1 MTMPDIPNIEG
12 VRNYFGKALSE
23 YGATAEG
30 ADRNSTNSQE
40 IRFAQ
45 LIKVINEK
53 AGFTILD
60 YGCGYGALA
69 EYLGKQGYSYNH
81 FYGFDILEPMISEAS
96 RLHPDSTRYTFTTN
110 FDEIAAVD
118 YTVASG
124 VFNARL
130 DTSYEEWTDYVIETL
145 HSIDKRSRK
154 GFAVNFLTKYSDL
167 EKMQDRLY
175 YADPGYLFDYCK
187 KNISFNVALLHDYGL
202 YDFTLIIRK
211 NA

>member
-1 MTMPDIPNIEG
+1 MPDIPNFEG
-12 VRNYFGKALSE
+12 VKNYFGKALSE
-23 YGATAEG
+23 HGTTAEG
-30 ADRNSTNSQE
+30 ADWNSTYSQE

-45 LIKVINEK
+45 LIKVIEENE
-53 AGFTILD
+53 GFTILD

-69 EYLGKQGYSYNH
+69 DYLANQGYTYNH
-81 FYGFDILEPMISEAS
+81 FYGCDILQPMISEAC
-96 RLHPDSTRYTFTTN
+96 RLHPDRSRFTFSTEFETIP
-110 FDEIAAVD
+110 DVD

-130 DTSYEEWTDYVIETL
+130 DTSYEEWTDYVIKTL
-145 HSIDKRSRK
+145 HSIDERSRK
-154 GFAVNFLTKYSDL
+154 GFAVNFLTRYSDL

-175 YADPGYLFDYCK
+175 YADPGFLFDYCK

-211 NA
+211 KA